1 MSVFL
6 TFALYIIIIIT
17 LPYFV
22 DFSLKQKRGT
32 KIVLLLLI
40 SLICACIA
48 AFRGNSGTDTSMYR
62 TLYEY
67 GEKSI
72 TRWVNIEPGY
82 MFLNNLFRN
91 IGVSSSFFFGVLS
104 FFTTIFILF
113 TIDREKEK
121 INVYVSAL
129 VYFSTLYFQS
139 FNIMRQMLAVSICLF
154 AFSLYL
160 DDKKLISIIL
170 ILVATLVH
178 RSAILCLFIIIAK
191 FLFERRNS
199 KLIMYI
205 SIAILLL
212 LVLDRNLFGK
222 VILMITGSQY
232 YAGYVLRDAGS
243 KGSFLLYYIKLLP
256 ILFVSF
262 LEFKNYRKD
271 PIINVM
277 FILMLFGYILS
288 SLGVFTSTDI
298 NRLGIYFSSCS
309 IIVMGYCAKNS
320 VIIRDFYINRSVLT
334 AIILLY
340 FVSIFIIQTFILGY
354 YEIVPYHNMNI
365 IYTPFV

>member
-1 MSVFL
+1 
-6 TFALYIIIIIT
+6 
-17 LPYFV
+17 
-22 DFSLKQKRGT
+22 
-32 KIVLLLLI
+32 
-40 SLICACIA
+40 
-48 AFRGNSGTDTSMYR
+48 
-62 TLYEY
+62 
-67 GEKSI
+67 
-72 TRWVNIEPGY
+72 
-82 MFLNNLFRN
+82 
-91 IGVSSSFFFGVLS
+91 
-104 FFTTIFILF
+104 
-113 TIDREKEK
+113 
-121 INVYVSAL
+121 
-129 VYFSTLYFQS
+129 
-139 FNIMRQMLAVSICLF
+139 
-154 AFSLYL
+154 
-160 DDKKLISIIL
+160 
-170 ILVATLVH
+170 
-178 RSAILCLFIIIAK
+178 
-191 FLFERRNS
+191 
-199 KLIMYI
+199 
-205 SIAILLL
+205 
-212 LVLDRNLFGK
+212 RNLFGK

-354 YEIVPYHNMNI
+354 YEIVPYH
-365 IYTPFV
+365 